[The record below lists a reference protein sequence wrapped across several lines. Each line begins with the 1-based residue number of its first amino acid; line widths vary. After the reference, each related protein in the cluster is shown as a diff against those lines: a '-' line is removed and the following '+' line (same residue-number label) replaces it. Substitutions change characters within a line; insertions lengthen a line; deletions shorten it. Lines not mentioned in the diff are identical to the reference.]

1 MVYEWT
7 KLTFTANLGKRWCG
21 FFSTLTRYAQMMSS
35 EFKLEKLSILPNF
48 YFREV
53 FEQLKP
59 NICANFHFERVL
71 RFVIEYAWISE
82 LLRGAALTWQ
92 RGEMSC
98 RLKNWL
104 YVLKTNNMLKHLI
117 LQGVMAGWY
126 EPLVS
131 GKRERDWEGRWEGR
145 KRGLGRVFGFP
156 FSPHPPH
163 PFPFLRQSIILGS

>member
-7 KLTFTANLGKRWCG
+7 KLTFKANLGKRWCG
-21 FFSTLTRYAQMMSS
+21 FFSTLSRYAQMTSS
-35 EFKLEKLSILPNF
+35 EFRLEKLSILPNF
-48 YFREV
+48 HFREV

-59 NICANFHFERVL
+59 NIYANFHFKRVL

-92 RGEMSC
+92 REEMSC

-131 GKRERDWEGRWEGR
+131 GKRERDWGGRWEGR

>member
-21 FFSTLTRYAQMMSS
+21 FFSTLSRYAQMTSS

-59 NICANFHFERVL
+59 NIYANFHFKRVL

-104 YVLKTNNMLKHLI
+104 MFWKPTI
-117 LQGVMAGWY
+117 CWSPWY
-126 EPLVS
+126 CMEWWQDGMSPWFQVS
-131 GKRERDWEGRWEGR
+131 AKGTGEEGERGGRGD
-145 KRGLGRVFGFP
+145 
-156 FSPHPPH
+156 
-163 PFPFLRQSIILGS
+163 